1 MPRFVQVP
9 ADRLEPS
16 ALQGLLED
24 YASRDGT
31 DYGLEEL
38 QLARKVGRL
47 RSQVESGELAIVCDL
62 EEDQWDL
69 VKSERLAEFE
79 L

>member
-47 RSQVESGELAIVCDL
+47 RSQVESGALAIVCDL